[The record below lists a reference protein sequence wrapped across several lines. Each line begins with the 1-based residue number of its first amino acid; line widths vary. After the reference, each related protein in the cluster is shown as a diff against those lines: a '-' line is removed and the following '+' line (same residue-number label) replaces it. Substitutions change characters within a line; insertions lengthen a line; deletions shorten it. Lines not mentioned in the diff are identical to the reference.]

1 MHRAEKDPQT
11 KHAKRRCV
19 PKPPKEVVC
28 FLTRA
33 SQSFVRIL
41 REKQGASHS
50 HALSRS
56 SQFHGVNVEGVVTPA
71 QGDARISLILLV

>member
-1 MHRAEKDPQT
+1 MCTEQRKI
-11 KHAKRRCV
+11 
-19 PKPPKEVVC
+19 PK
-28 FLTRA
+28 LNT
-33 SQSFVRIL
+33 L
-41 REKQGASHS
+41 REDVSQNLQRKWFASLLEPVNLLSVFSGKNGASHS